1 MNLTVPGLDE
11 SIELDFRL
19 ACADLAAARRA
30 VRVKDTPAAR
40 ARDSR
45 CVEPID
51 AILDLG
57 TAAGSARS

>member
-1 MNLTVPGLDE
+1 MNLTAPGLDE

-30 VRVKDTPAAR
+30 LRAKDTPAAR
-40 ARDSR
+40 ARVDR
-45 CVEPID
+45 CEQTID

-57 TAAGSARS
+57 NAASSARL